1 VADKKKDS
9 YAGGLAILAAV
20 GYLCLKG
27 LKQVDAHLKEQ
38 AEWKR
43 QKK

>member
-1 VADKKKDS
+1 VADKRKDN
-9 YAGGLAILAAV
+9 YAGGLAILAAA

-27 LKQVDAHLKEQ
+27 LKQVDARLKEQ
-38 AEWKR
+38 AERKR